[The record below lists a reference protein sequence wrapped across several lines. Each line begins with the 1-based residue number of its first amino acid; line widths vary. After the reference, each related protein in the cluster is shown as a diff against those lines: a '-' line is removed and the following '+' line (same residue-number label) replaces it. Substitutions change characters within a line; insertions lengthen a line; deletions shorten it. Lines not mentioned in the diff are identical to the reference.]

1 MACPLHKAYQSY
13 TKGLC
18 HVMKQKEIAALLDE
32 PACAHN
38 KKSKSGCAK
47 PKPGATAGGCA
58 FDGAQIA
65 LLPIADVA
73 HIVHGSIACAGSSW
87 DNRGTRSSGSRLFRI
102 GMTTDLTE
110 QDVIM
115 GRGEKR
121 LFHSIKQAVEEHK
134 PAAVFV
140 YNTCV
145 PALVGDDV
153 EAVCKAAQER
163 WGTPVVPVD
172 AAGFYGTKN
181 LGNRIAGEAMVKYV
195 CGTRE
200 PDPLPEAASRAG
212 HKIHDVALVGEYN
225 IAGELWHV
233 LPLHDELGLRVL
245 CTLSGDARFREVQT
259 MHRSVANMMVCS
271 KAMINVAR
279 KLQEAFG
286 SPWFE
291 GSFYGVRDVSQALRD
306 FARLINDED
315 LTQRT
320 EALIAREEAK
330 IDLALEP
337 WREKLRGRKVLLYT
351 GGVKSWSVIAALQD
365 LGMQVV
371 ATGTKK
377 STEEDKARIRELM
390 GQDAVMLEDGNPRG
404 LIDIVREHGVDV
416 LIAGGRNM
424 YTALKARIPFLDINQ
439 EREFGYAGY
448 TGMVELARQLALT
461 IESPIWQQVRAPAPW
476 SRPASATE
484 TVQ

>member
-1 MACPLHKAYQSY
+1 
-13 TKGLC
+13 
-18 HVMKQKEIAALLDE
+18 MKQKEIAALLDE

-121 LFHSIKQAVEEHK
+121 LFHAIKQAVESYS
-134 PAAVFV
+134 PSAVFV

-153 EAVCKAAQER
+153 EAICKASEAR

-181 LGNRIAGEAMVKYV
+181 LGNRIAGESMVKHV

-200 PDPLPEAASRAG
+200 PDPLPEDAVREG
-212 HKIHDVALVGEYN
+212 IKVHDVALIGEYN

-233 LPLHDELGLRVL
+233 LPLLDELGLRVL
-245 CTLSGDARFREVQT
+245 CTLSGDARYREVQT
-259 MHRSVANMMVCS
+259 MHRSTANMMVCS

-279 KLQEAFG
+279 KLQDAFDT
-286 SPWFE
+286 PWFE

-306 FARLINDED
+306 FARLIDDDD
-315 LTQRT
+315 LSQRT

-330 IDLALEP
+330 IDAQLEP
-337 WREKLRGRKVLLYT
+337 WREKLRGRRVLLYT

-365 LGMQVV
+365 LGMDVV

-377 STEEDKARIRELM
+377 STEEDKARIKELM
-390 GQDAVMLEDGNPRG
+390 GEDAVMLEEGNPRA
-404 LIDIVREHGVDV
+404 LINIVHDKSVDV

-448 TGMVELARQLALT
+448 QGMVELARQLVLT
-461 IESPIWQQVRAPAPW
+461 IESPVWSQVRTPAPW
-476 SRPASATE
+476 LSSISSQESNPSQEAKS
-484 TVQ
+484 